1 MSMRKIIYPLL
12 ILLITCLVSC
22 TYHLDLDTV
31 AAKEKLVLYC
41 FPSNSDTTVI
51 QLSKSIPVGHDGKG
65 DTSLRNAEV
74 YFSVNGKEQEVY
86 WNEDST
92 SSLPARCYYTLGKCT
107 KEDIVR
113 IRTSMEGLPSIMAQ
127 TSMPGEFPLEAIH
140 LVPSEES
147 EGVLQV
153 QVTFRDNPDT
163 NDYYG
168 IRLMKKELNK
178 TDGVENTSLE
188 AVEFDLKEE
197 PLLNKSSDLD
207 EIFIF
212 SNEYSQNLYIWDDEK
227 IQGKEYTLHLAMDY
241 QEDYDS
247 EWSNNCYKA
256 EYKIYLYTL
265 SAEFFN
271 YLETLNKINK
281 NSLGNHGFSPI
292 IYQFSNVEGGIGVV
306 GGCQIIETEW
316 LKNTSI

>member
-1 MSMRKIIYPLL
+1 MRKIIYPLL

-22 TYHLDLDTV
+22 TYHLDLDTA

-51 QLSKSIPVGHDGKG
+51 QLSKSIPVGLNGKG
-65 DTSLRNAEV
+65 EANLRNAEV
-74 YFSVNGKEQEVY
+74 SFSVNGKEQEVY

-92 SSLPARCYYTLGKCT
+92 ALLPAQCYYTLGKYA

-113 IRTSMEGLPSIMAQ
+113 IKTCMEGLPSIIAQ
-127 TSMPGEFPLEAIH
+127 TSMPGEFPLKAIH
-140 LVPSEES
+140 LVPSEEE
-147 EGVLQV
+147 EGVLHV
-153 QVTFRDNPDT
+153 QLTFRDNPAT
-163 NDYYG
+163 KDYYG
-168 IRLMKKELNK
+168 IRLMKKEVSM
-178 TDGVENTSLE
+178 TDGVENSSLE
-188 AVEFDLKEE
+188 SVEFDLKNE
-197 PLLNKSSDLD
+197 PLLNNSADLD
-207 EIFIF
+207 KIFIF

-227 IQGKEYTLHLAMDY
+227 IQGQEYTLHLAMDY

-247 EWSNNCYKA
+247 EWSDHTYKA

-265 SAEFFN
+265 SAEFFK
-271 YLETLNKINK
+271 YLDSLNKINK
-281 NSLGNHGFSPI
+281 NGVGNHGFSPI

-316 LKNTSI
+316 LKNVSI